1 MSASVIA
8 VLALLGA
15 CAAIPFLWMRF
26 DSQGN
31 SSQRRLA
38 SVSLLLLGLF
48 VFGYFA
54 ATALPGE
61 VDFRLDPTSKES
73 LGWVYPLIC
82 LAAFIG
88 KPSILIVMAIVMTAS
103 ALAAGS
109 ARRAWTLLAVVAG
122 EFATCALLKHTIG
135 RARPAGN
142 LEAAADLAFPSAHAS
157 NCVLVYGALLVMLT
171 QTRRLAPLR
180 GLLSAAYVVFITG
193 MGASRILMRAH
204 SGLDVLS
211 GLAWGAYWLALL
223 VLVWNGAWCSSPP
236 KLPAQIAAKQETLD
250 APAR

>member
-1 MSASVIA
+1 MSASVIT
-8 VLALLGA
+8 VLALLLA

-26 DSQGN
+26 DSEGN

-38 SVSLLLLGLF
+38 GVSLLLLGLF

-61 VDFRLDPTSKES
+61 VDFRLDPTSKAS
-73 LGWVYPLIC
+73 LGWVYPLIQAVAFAGEPAVLSF
-82 LAAFIG
+82 LALG
-88 KPSILIVMAIVMTAS
+88 MAAA
-103 ALAAGS
+103 ALKAGS
-109 ARRAWTLLAVVAG
+109 ARRAWVLLTIVAW
-122 EFATCALLKHTIG
+122 ELATRGFLKYTID

-142 LEAAADLAFPSAHAS
+142 FEAATNMAFPSGHAS
-157 NCVLVYGALLVMLT
+157 GCVLLYGALLVMLT
-171 QTRRLAPLR
+171 QTRRLAPFR
-180 GLLSAAYVVFITG
+180 GLLSATYVAFITG

-211 GLAWGAYWLALL
+211 GFAWGAYWLALL
-223 VLVWNGAWCSSPP
+223 VLVWNGAWCTSPP
-236 KLPAQIAAKQETLD
+236 TLPALSAVKEEALD